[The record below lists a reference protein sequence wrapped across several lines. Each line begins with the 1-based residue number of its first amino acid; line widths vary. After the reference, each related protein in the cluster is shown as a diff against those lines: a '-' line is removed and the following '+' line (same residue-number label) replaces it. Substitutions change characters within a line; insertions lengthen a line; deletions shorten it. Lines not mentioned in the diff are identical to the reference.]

1 MHNDSIETLLHRH
14 YGHTASTPV
23 RLEQRLISSIGHEA
37 EVRQQ
42 QERIA
47 AYIRTYR
54 MNRRR
59 AVKLV
64 AISSAGLGILGAGLD
79 ILETALSG
87 TDNIQSAF
95 P

>member
-1 MHNDSIETLLHRH
+1 MHNDSIETLLLRH
-14 YGHTASTPV
+14 YGHAAPTPAL
-23 RLEQRLISSIGHEA
+23 LEQRIISLVGHETD
-37 EVRQQ
+37 VRQQ
-42 QERIA
+42 QARIA
-47 AYIRTYR
+47 AHIRTYR

-64 AISSAGLGILGAGLD
+64 AMSSAGLGVLGVGLD
-79 ILETALSG
+79 ILEAALSG

>member
-1 MHNDSIETLLHRH
+1 MHNDSIETLLLRH
-14 YGHTASTPV
+14 YGHTAPTPTL
-23 RLEQRLISSIGHEA
+23 LEQRLVSLVGDKA
-37 EVRQQ
+37 GVRQP

-47 AYIRTYR
+47 ANIHTYR

-64 AISSAGLGILGAGLD
+64 AISSAGLAILGTGLD

>member
-1 MHNDSIETLLHRH
+1 MHNDSIETLLLRH
-14 YGHTASTPV
+14 YGHTAPTPAP
-23 RLEQRLISSIGHEA
+23 LEQRLVSSVGHEA
-37 EVRQQ
+37 VVRQQ

-47 AYIRTYR
+47 ANIRTYR

-79 ILETALSG
+79 ILETAFSS

>member
-1 MHNDSIETLLHRH
+1 MHNDSIETLLLRH
-14 YGHTASTPV
+14 YGHAAPTPAQ
-23 RLEQRLISSIGHEA
+23 LEQRIISLVGHEA
-37 EVRQQ
+37 NVRRQ

-47 AYIRTYR
+47 AHIHTYR

-64 AISSAGLGILGAGLD
+64 AISSAGLGVLGVGLD
-79 ILETALSG
+79 ILEAALSSA
-87 TDNIQSAF
+87 DNIQAAF